1 MNMPITRRDAVIG
14 GLLAPVALPGIAH
27 AQQQD
32 KVSIGHVM
40 ASDFVPLFVGK
51 EKGIFAKHN
60 LDVTN
65 VRVPIIVNIPPA
77 ILSGSL
83 QIGAAT
89 MPLLLQAVDGGLD
102 LVLIAGATRHLR
114 SQSKIGL
121 MVRSDLK
128 IEKPEDLKGKKI
140 GVAGFNSTMDIFM
153 RKWLMTKGINPR
165 DVSFVEAQ
173 FPSMPDLLRSGTVD
187 AVTITDPFRTL
198 AVNSKAGYVFA
209 EYFADVVPDALMIGY
224 IATRDWATKNPNVVR
239 EFREGLAEAN
249 KWTLDNFAEAQE
261 IEQKVLNNKSPAP
274 PLLSGAAKPE
284 DLQVYIDVGKELGLY
299 NTQLDPKKIVWP

>member
-1 MNMPITRRDAVIG
+1 MPITRRDAVIG
-14 GLLAPVALPGIAH
+14 GLLAPVVLPGIAQ
-27 AQQQD
+27 AQQPD

-65 VRVPIIVNIPPA
+65 VRIPIIVNIPPA

-83 QIGAAT
+83 QMGAAT

-102 LVLIAGATRHLR
+102 LVLVAGASRHLR

-128 IEKPEDLKGKKI
+128 VEKPEDLKGKKI
-140 GVAGFNSTMDIFM
+140 GVAGFNSTMDIFV
-153 RKWLMTKGINPR
+153 RKWLMTKGVNPR
-165 DVSFVEAQ
+165 DVNFVEAQ
-173 FPSMPDLLRSGTVD
+173 FPSMPDLLRSGTID

-224 IATRDWATKNPNVVR
+224 IATRDWATKNPNVIR
-239 EFREGLAEAN
+239 EFREGLAEAS
-249 KWTLDNFAEAQE
+249 KWTVDNFADAQE
-261 IEQKVLNNKSPAP
+261 IEQKVLNNKSPSP
-274 PLLSGAAKPE
+274 PVISVAAKPE

>member
-1 MNMPITRRDAVIG
+1 MPITRRDAVIG
-14 GLLAPVALPGIAH
+14 GLLAPVALPGIAL

-32 KVSIGHVM
+32 KISIGHVM

-102 LVLIAGATRHLR
+102 LVLVAGASRHLR

-140 GVAGFNSTMDIFM
+140 GVAGFNSTMDIFV
-153 RKWLMTKGINPR
+153 RKWLMTKGVNPR
-165 DVSFVEAQ
+165 DVNFVEAQ
-173 FPSMPDLLRSGTVD
+173 FPSMPDLLRSGTID

-224 IATRDWATKNPNVVR
+224 IATRDWATKNPTVIR

-261 IEQKVLNNKSPAP
+261 IEQKVLNNKSPTP
-274 PLLSGAAKPE
+274 PLVSISAKPE

>member
-1 MNMPITRRDAVIG
+1 MPITRRDAVIG
-14 GLLAPVALPGIAH
+14 GLLAPVVLPGLAQ

-32 KVSIGHVM
+32 KISVGHVM
-40 ASDFVPLFVGK
+40 ASDFLPLFVGK

-65 VRVPIIVNIPPA
+65 VRIPIIVNIPPA

-102 LVLIAGATRHLR
+102 LVLIAGASRHLR
-114 SQSKIGL
+114 SKSKIGL

-140 GVAGFNSTMDIFM
+140 GVAGFNSTMDIFV

-224 IATRDWATKNPNVVR
+224 IATRDWATKNPKAIR
-239 EFREGLAEAN
+239 EFRESLAEAN
-249 KWTLDNFAEAQE
+249 KWTLDNFAAAQE
-261 IEQKVLNNKSPAP
+261 IEQKVLNNKSPSP
-274 PLLSGAAKPE
+274 PGLSVGAKPE
-284 DLQVYIDVGKELGLY
+284 DLQVYIAVGKELGLY